1 MNSRA
6 FSDHFRSNTDSGGG
20 RQQST
25 AIRGASHACSLTGP
39 KETEGYSGT
48 NGALAA
54 ASFAGMGMRRQ
65 GVYGVHL
72 TEGATSNGQSKE
84 RLSMKTPVRSGV
96 LKTDRSPWNQS
107 PSHTAAL
114 PVTSRPT
121 PVSTQK
127 SINST
132 PNVREPLLLPTV
144 MGNAAKASSTT
155 SHLTDETMIGATSSL
170 VSLFESKCDTQKS
183 DPILHSVRY
192 VTKPASA
199 IAAPLP
205 IKPCTRPASHTTD
218 SLITFPLGIK
228 PEKACKAPDTS
239 STMKTGPA
247 ATITQSDGPTGVCTT
262 RSSKSAHS
270 IPLPRTML
278 EPPALPRPQ
287 ARAPSGTSLENG
299 RNLPRNSLGCAPSA
313 FPRAWPAEPGT
324 ASHISQSD
332 PAFLSPNL
340 SSARPSRPDLPF
352 RYSRSFEMKVD
363 SLANTIVAASLASS
377 RAPSPTKI
385 PKPQPRRHMSH
396 SLFHDHHSR
405 GQMSRTPSPA
415 KAMRQTM
422 RESLP
427 SDEDTGYKKK
437 SILMRKHPHK
447 HHEADRR
454 RYRAVVTERERR
466 RYDGVWAAN
475 KGLWMDANSSDSVLN
490 LVVRDIWSRSRLP
503 DDVLADIW
511 DLVSVHGSDRLRR
524 SEFII
529 GMWLIDQRLKGRK
542 LPLMVSES
550 LWNSVRLLHGVNVYR
565 HQN

>member
-1 MNSRA
+1 MTSRA
-6 FSDHFRSNTDSGGG
+6 FSDHFRSNTNSGDG

-39 KETEGYSGT
+39 KKTEAYSGT

-54 ASFAGMGMRRQ
+54 ATSAGMGMRRQ

-84 RLSMKTPVRSGV
+84 RHSTKTLLRSGA
-96 LKTDRSPWNQS
+96 LKTDRSSWDQS
-107 PSHTAAL
+107 PSHAAAL

-121 PVSTQK
+121 HVSTKQ

-132 PNVREPLLLPTV
+132 PNLCEPPLLPTF
-144 MGNAAKASSTT
+144 MDNAVNVSSTT
-155 SHLTDETMIGATSSL
+155 SRLTDETIIGATSSL
-170 VSLFESKCDTQKS
+170 VSLFESKCDTQKNV
-183 DPILHSVRY
+183 PIMQSVRY

-205 IKPCTRPASHTTD
+205 IKPWTRPASPTSN
-218 SLITFPLGIK
+218 SLTTFPLGIK
-228 PEKACKAPDTS
+228 LEKACKAPDPS
-239 STMKTGPA
+239 STLKTGPA
-247 ATITQSDGPTGVCTT
+247 AATAQSAGQIGACTT

-270 IPLPRTML
+270 IPLPRTVL
-278 EPPALPRPQ
+278 KPPALPRPL
-287 ARAPSGTSLENG
+287 ARTPSSTSLENR
-299 RNLPRNSLGCAPSA
+299 RNLPRNLLGCDPSA
-313 FPRAWPAEPGT
+313 FPRTSSAEPGT

-332 PAFLSPNL
+332 PAFLSPKL
-340 SSARPSRPDLPF
+340 SSARPSRPDLPS

-396 SLFHDHHSR
+396 SLFHNHHSR

-427 SDEDTGYKKK
+427 SDEDMEYKKK
-437 SILMRKHPHK
+437 GILMRKHPHK

-511 DLVSVHGSDRLRR
+511 DLVSVLGSDRLRR
-524 SEFII
+524 SEFIV

-542 LPLMVSES
+542 LPVVVSES
-550 LWNSVRLLHGVNVYR
+550 LWNSVRLLQGVSVYR
-565 HQN
+565 HQH